1 MMRKLS
7 WIILLLIFAIS
18 VTPFAVAKDL
28 TLTIVYDN
36 NPCNEELETR
46 WGFSCLVEGLEET
59 ILFDVGGEGAVL
71 LRNMKKLGIDI
82 DTIDIVVLS
91 HIHYD
96 HIGGLSTLLEE
107 KPGSCLNYF
116 PFYTRCYKMLHSVTT
131 VKGSLPQSPL
141 DFISPTQQTESI
153 NMKIAL
159 IIIAIVAIGALVFGI
174 CIHRYSTPEKRAERI
189 TQSITKKLDLNETQ
203 KASLNTLKEE
213 ILSTRQAMKSNRET
227 DVSIL
232 RELLSQPRFDQERA
246 NTVVDS
252 HIQEISSRTPGVI
265 SAVADFWDS
274 LDPEQQAM
282 IKTKMEKFQ
291 SCRRRCGF
299 AGGHHL

>member
-1 MMRKLS
+1 
-7 WIILLLIFAIS
+7 
-18 VTPFAVAKDL
+18 
-28 TLTIVYDN
+28 
-36 NPCNEELETR
+36 
-46 WGFSCLVEGLEET
+46 
-59 ILFDVGGEGAVL
+59 
-71 LRNMKKLGIDI
+71 
-82 DTIDIVVLS
+82 
-91 HIHYD
+91 
-96 HIGGLSTLLEE
+96 
-107 KPGSCLNYF
+107 
-116 PFYTRCYKMLHSVTT
+116 
-131 VKGSLPQSPL
+131 
-141 DFISPTQQTESI
+141 
-153 NMKIAL
+153 MKIAL

-174 CIHRYSTPEKRAERI
+174 CSHRYSTPEKRAERI

-252 HIQEISSRTPGVI
+252 HIQEISSRAPGVI

-274 LDPEQQAM
+274 LNPEQQATV
-282 IKTKMEKFQ
+282 KTKIEKFQ
-291 SCRRRCGF
+291 SCRRRWSF